1 MNRRAITRVLLS
13 LLLLITQQFAFAHAL
28 SHLAGP
34 AEVASQR
41 HAAGE
46 TAKALA
52 QDQTCSQ
59 CLAFAQLATPLA
71 RAPCA
76 FVAATAATDARAHAV
91 DRCIAARTALA
102 FRARAPPA

>member
-13 LLLLITQQFAFAHAL
+13 LLLLITQQFAFAHAM
-28 SHLAGP
+28 SHLTGT
-34 AEVASQR
+34 AEVASPR

-59 CLAFAQLATPLA
+59 CLAFAQLATPLGS
-71 RAPCA
+71 APCQ
-76 FVAATAATDARAHAV
+76 FVPTTMATDVLANAI
-91 DRCIAARTALA
+91 DTCITARTALA
-102 FRARAPPA
+102 FRSRAPPA

>member
-13 LLLLITQQFAFAHAL
+13 LLLLITQQLAFAHAM

-34 AEVASQR
+34 AEVAAQR

-52 QDQTCSQ
+52 QDQSCSQ
-59 CLAFAQLATPLA
+59 CLAFAQLATPLGNA
-71 RAPCA
+71 SCA
-76 FVAATAATDARAHAV
+76 FVAATLATDARTHAV
-91 DRCIAARTALA
+91 DSCVSARTALA